1 MPQLSIQI
9 LGAGGEER
17 ARAEGESF
25 VNLVYPKEY
34 MPGDCIV
41 LSGRPGSFLTIQL
54 DDAMVPSQVF
64 LARERC
70 SLIVPFDEK
79 KVAYSPKSFAGPL
92 HLLRARLAT
101 RAEIA
106 ARRNLAENAY
116 DSHENDGCFPHA
128 FANVETRGE
137 SVFAARNAID
147 GNTANHSHGAWPF
160 ESWGIN
166 RDPHAEL
173 TVDFGRPV
181 RVDEIVL
188 VTRADFPHDNWW
200 KQAKVSF
207 SDGTSQILTME
218 KSDQPHT
225 FAVEPRVI
233 TRLTLSDL
241 IADEADPS
249 PFPALSQIEVY
260 GTEAR

>member
-1 MPQLSIQI
+1 MLSIQI
-9 LGAGGEER
+9 AAAGGEVL
-17 ARAEGESF
+17 ARAGGESF
-25 VNLVYPKEY
+25 ANLVYPKEY
-34 MPGDCIV
+34 MPGDRIV
-41 LSGRPGSFLTIQL
+41 LSARPGCFLVVQL
-54 DDAMVPSQVF
+54 DDAMAPSLVF
-64 LARERC
+64 LAGAQY

-79 KVAYSPKSFAGPL
+79 RVSYSPKSFAGPL

-101 RAEIA
+101 QAEIGS
-106 ARRNLAENAY
+106 RRNLAENVY

-147 GNTANHSHGAWPF
+147 GNTANHSHGAWPY

-166 RDPHAEL
+166 RDPNAAL

-181 RVDEIVL
+181 RIDEIVL

-207 SDGTSQILTME
+207 SDGTSQILTMQ
-218 KSDQPHT
+218 KSDQPHA

-233 TRLTLSDL
+233 TRLTLSEL
-241 IADEADPS
+241 TADETDPS

-260 GTEAR
+260 GTEARG